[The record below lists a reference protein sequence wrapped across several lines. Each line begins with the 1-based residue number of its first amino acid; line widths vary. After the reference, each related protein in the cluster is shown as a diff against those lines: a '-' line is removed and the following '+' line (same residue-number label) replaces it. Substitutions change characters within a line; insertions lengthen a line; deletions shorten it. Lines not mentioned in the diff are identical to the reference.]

1 MGKNARKE
9 RRDGQHGPGSWKRKS
24 GPKAQSPGKSMSP
37 ANKRS
42 RDALDTINWKRKI
55 PKLIASLALER
66 GESMNAGEAR
76 MALYTTLQV
85 IDEAPDLKFDGA
97 GEKVQGLHAC
107 FERAAELTGSSALTL
122 KRLFWS
128 HFKTDSDT
136 YDVTDT
142 SKRGRGSDSVDNAS
156 LYKVKPE
163 QTAAIS
169 AFIKFANS
177 SQGAA
182 KVSPSPP
189 SPVQAPIPNP
199 RPNSNPPPV
208 LSSKARASY

>member
-1 MGKNARKE
+1 M
-9 RRDGQHGPGSWKRKS
+9 
-24 GPKAQSPGKSMSP
+24 
-37 ANKRS
+37 
-42 RDALDTINWKRKI
+42 IWKRKI
-55 PKLIASLALER
+55 PKLIASLALEP

-85 IDEAPDLKFDGA
+85 IDEAPNLKFNTDD
-97 GEKVQGLHAC
+97 EKVQGLHAC
-107 FERAAELTGSSALTL
+107 FERAAELTGSSPLTL

-128 HFKTDSDT
+128 HFESDGDT
-136 YDVTDT
+136 YDVTDS
-142 SKRGRGSDSVDNAS
+142 SKRGRGSHTVDNSS

-182 KVSPSPP
+182 KVSPNPP
-189 SPVQAPIPNP
+189 SPVQASIHVPPTYP
-199 RPNSNPPPV
+199 QAHAQSLTPNSAPH
-208 LSSKARASY
+208 SR